1 MLNRKAAPPFVSSS
15 SFNLIRPEENAL
27 PNGVRVFFVSGGSQD
42 VLKIELIFDA
52 GKWFERTPGAA
63 YFTSHLLS
71 KGTRGKN
78 SFDIAQLFDRYG
90 AHLEVHAGVDFVS
103 IALYSLTRNLAPVL
117 ELLMEILSEPT
128 FPEKEFQQAR
138 SVFIQNLRVNNEKT
152 SYVASKVFRKSLFGE
167 HHPYGSDLEEPEANA
182 LEISHLQSHFS
193 QYINSATLFVS
204 GKIEAD
210 NKALILKT
218 FAKAAAGT
226 KRQRVDHAIAPG
238 EKRQRVKK
246 KDSVQSS
253 LRMGGR
259 SLMRSHSDYVPLL
272 FVSHILGG
280 YFGSRLM
287 KNIREEKGLTYGIGA
302 SLHALRHNSYLLIG
316 ADVNKE
322 NVDLT
327 FEEIRKELKRLRTT
341 KVPDAE
347 LTTTRNH
354 FIGSLQSEITTPFA
368 HAEKIK
374 TIHLFNLGPD
384 HYQQMIERIENI
396 TPSEIVEISEKYLDE
411 NSFHETAVG

>member
-1 MLNRKAAPPFVSSS
+1 MLNRKAAPPFVKNS
-15 SFNLIRPEENAL
+15 SFNLIRPEESTL
-27 PNGVRVFFVSGGSQD
+27 PNGIRVFFVSGGSQD

-52 GKWFERTPGAA
+52 GKWFEKTAGAA
-63 YFTSHLLS
+63 YFTAHLLS
-71 KGTRGKN
+71 RGTREKN
-78 SFDIAQLFDRYG
+78 SFEIAQLFDQYG

-103 IALYSLTRNLAPVL
+103 IALYALTRKLAPVL
-117 ELLMEILSEPT
+117 QLLMEILSGPT
-128 FPEKEFQQAR
+128 FPEKEFQQTR

-167 HHPYGSDLEEPEANA
+167 THPYGGDLEEQEANA
-182 LEISHLQSHFS
+182 LETSHLQRHFS
-193 QYINSATLFVS
+193 QFFNSATLFVS
-204 GKIEAD
+204 GKIEAGS
-210 NKALILKT
+210 KALILDT
-218 FAKAAAGT
+218 FSRAPKGKA
-226 KRQRVDHAIAPG
+226 REHVDHAIAPG
-238 EKRQRVKK
+238 EKSQRLKK

-253 LRMGGR
+253 LRMGAR
-259 SLMRSHSDYVPLL
+259 SVMRSHPDYVPLL

-302 SLHALRHNSYLLIG
+302 SLHALRHDSYLLIG

-322 NVDLT
+322 NVEVT

-354 FIGSLQSEITTPFA
+354 FIGSLQSEITTAFA

-374 TIHLFNLGPD
+374 TIHLFNLRPG
-384 HYQQMIERIENI
+384 HYQQMIERIEII
-396 TPSEIVEISEKYLDE
+396 TPSEIIEISAKYLDE
-411 NSFHETAVG
+411 SSFNETAVG

>member
-1 MLNRKAAPPFVSSS
+1 MLNRKAAPPFVRST
-15 SFNLIRPEENAL
+15 SFNLIRPEESTL
-27 PNGVRVFFVSGGSQD
+27 QNGIRVFFVPGGSQD

-52 GKWFERTPGAA
+52 GKWFEQTAGAA

-71 KGTRGKN
+71 KGTRGRS
-78 SFDIAQLFDRYG
+78 SFEIAQLFDQYG
-90 AHLEVHAGVDFVS
+90 AHLEVNAGVDFVS
-103 IALYSLTRNLAPVL
+103 IALYSLTRKLAPVL

-167 HHPYGSDLEEPEANA
+167 SHPYGGDLEEPEANA
-182 LEISHLQSHFS
+182 LETSHLQRHFS
-193 QYINSATLFVS
+193 QFFNSATLFVS
-204 GKIEAD
+204 GKIEVG
-210 NKALILKT
+210 NKALILDT
-218 FAKAAAGT
+218 FAKAPQGK
-226 KRQRVDHAIAPG
+226 KREYPDHTIAPG
-238 EKRQRVKK
+238 ERHQRLKK

-253 LRMGGR
+253 LRMGAR
-259 SLMRSHSDYVPLL
+259 SLMRAHPDYVPLL

-287 KNIREEKGLTYGIGA
+287 KNIREEKGLTYGIAA
-302 SLHALRHNSYLLIG
+302 SLHALRHDSYLLIG

-327 FEEIRKELKRLRTT
+327 FEEIRKELKKLRTT

-347 LTTTRNH
+347 LTATRNH

-374 TIHLFNLGPD
+374 TIHLFNLGQG

-396 TPSEIVEISEKYLDE
+396 TSLEIAEISAKYLDE
-411 NSFHETAVG
+411 SSFNETAVG